1 MLVFRIT
8 GQKIDLERREVVAD
22 EQVAFVNLLFLF
34 TPEWEQIDK
43 VAQFK
48 QGENVYNVHIG
59 KGNVAQCTLPS
70 EITNG
75 QTSISIFG
83 YHDEVR
89 ATTATLEF
97 RVCRSGFSD
106 SGSVPIPPT
115 PDLYA
120 QLLKKIDG
128 KIASL
133 HDGKDGK
140 DGENGKSAYEIAVQN
155 GYDGTETDWLESLK
169 GQKGD
174 IGEPGAAGAKGDP
187 GEKGDQGKPGT
198 PGEKG
203 ERGEKG
209 EKGDAGTP
217 GKDGVNGKD
226 GTNGVDGKNGTD
238 GYSPTATV
246 TKTDAGAVISIT
258 DKNGTTTAT
267 VKNGVGEKTAEY
279 GEIFN
284 TYSGEYANKA
294 TGNHS
299 HAEGHGTTAS
309 GDYSH
314 AEGYNTQASN
324 TCSHTEGSDC
334 IASEGFSHA
343 EGYSTQ
349 ASGSCSHS
357 EGYQTI
363 ASGGHSHA
371 EGSDCIASGLWSH
384 AEGRNTKASGEEAH
398 AEGECTI
405 AAGSCQHAS
414 GKYNLE
420 DVDNKYAFIIGN
432 GKVDTEKKELIR
444 SNAFAIDWNGK
455 IYVNNST
462 DGVDVSD
469 VYYNINE
476 LQSRFDDTCSAKTVY
491 VDAVNGSDTQDGS
504 TQANALQTLDNALQR
519 VQYAKKAMIYLA
531 AGTYTVPDKT
541 LTLLGRDVR
550 IYGDTAA
557 TTTLQGNLV
566 CENSFLLMRRV
577 TIDSTDS
584 TTASP
589 TENTITLQYRSAIRM
604 VDCTINTAGK
614 NAINITEMS
623 NANFVGTTFRGA
635 SQYAVYVRGLSDA
648 KIYTC
653 TDETTKGVHAGG
665 GSIVYIN
672 NATGASF
679 PYTNDSNEMV
689 FINGQQILPQP
700 CSIQFRHGKGK
711 FTATATGTNI
721 TWQYGGQQVQGSNC
735 TFDVKSDNGLITLE
749 CDTLEAFTI
758 QNDAAN
764 KIDLS
769 DLGGKITNKL
779 SLGNCPNITGDLSDL
794 CGKITNWLTLDGCAN
809 ITGDLSDLG
818 GKITNVL
825 NLANCPNITGDLSD
839 LCGKITNKL
848 SLANCPN
855 ITGDLSDLCGKITGT
870 LVLSNCPNIT
880 GVYSGTKYPKEVS
893 MSKTAITSADMD
905 ANLINFAA
913 SGVKSGR
920 FTAIGMKRTAA
931 SDDAV
936 ATLVANGWTVSG
948 LTKEG

>member
-48 QGENVYNVHIG
+48 QCENVYNVHIG
-59 KGNVAQCTLPS
+59 KGNVAQCTLPA

-83 YHDEVR
+83 YHDQVR
-89 ATTATLEF
+89 ATTASLEF

-155 GYDGTETDWLESLK
+155 GYDGTESDWLESLK

-174 IGEPGAAGAKGDP
+174 TGEPGADGAKGDP
-187 GEKGDQGKPGT
+187 GEKGDHGEPGA
-198 PGEKG
+198 PGAKG

-209 EKGDAGTP
+209 EKGDDGTP
-217 GKDGVNGKD
+217 GKNGVNGKD
-226 GTNGVDGKNGTD
+226 GANGINGKDGVD
-238 GYSPTATV
+238 GYSPIATV
-246 TKTDAGAVISIT
+246 TETDAGATITIT

-267 VKNGVGEKTAEY
+267 VKKGVGEKTAEN

-284 TYSGEYANKA
+284 SYEGDFKNIASGEY
-294 TGNHS
+294 S
-299 HAEGHGTTAS
+299 HAEGKRTKALLGPSHAEGNGCVASGSTSHAEGYETTASGNFSHVEGFKTIVS

-314 AEGYNTQASN
+314 AEGY
-324 TCSHTEGSDC
+324 
-334 IASEGFSHA
+334 
-343 EGYSTQ
+343 STT
-349 ASGSCSHS
+349 ASGN
-357 EGYQTI
+357 Y
-363 ASGGHSHA
+363 SHA
-371 EGSDCIASGLWSH
+371 EGSVTKAIGMVSH
-384 AEGRNTKASGEEAH
+384 AEGHSTTASGSSSH
-398 AEGECTI
+398 AEGDLTVASGDCSHAEGQGTI
-405 AAGSCQHAS
+405 ATGNYQHVS
-414 GKYNLE
+414 GKYNVE
-420 DVDNKYAFIIGN
+420 DTENKYAFIIGN
-432 GKVDTEKKELIR
+432 GTSDTAR

-455 IYVNNST
+455 IYVNNAT

-491 VDAVNGSDTQDGS
+491 VDAANGSDTQDGS
-504 TQANALQTLDNALQR
+504 TQANALQTLDNALRR
-519 VQYAKKAMIYLA
+519 VQYAGKAMIYLA

-557 TTTLQGNLV
+557 TTILQGNLV

-584 TTASP
+584 TTANP

-635 SQYAVYVRGLSDA
+635 SQYAVNVRGLSDA

-689 FINGQQILPQP
+689 FVNGQQVLPQP

-711 FTATATGTNI
+711 FTATANGTNI
-721 TWQYGGQQVQGSNC
+721 MWQYGGKEAQGNSC

-749 CDTLEAFTI
+749 CDTIESFAI

-764 KIDLS
+764 KMDLS
-769 DLGGKITNKL
+769 DLGGKITN
-779 SLGNCPNITGDLSDL
+779 
-794 CGKITNWLTLDGCAN
+794 TLRLNDCTN

-818 GKITNVL
+818 GKITNWL
-825 NLANCPNITGDLSD
+825 SLSGCPNITGDLSN
-839 LCGKITNKL
+839 LGGKITSILN
-848 SLANCPN
+848 
-855 ITGDLSDLCGKITGT
+855 
-870 LVLSNCPNIT
+870 LSNCSNIT
-880 GVYSGTKYPKEVS
+880 GVYSGTKYPEKLWIS
-893 MSKTAITSADMD
+893 NTAITSADMD
-905 ANLINFAA
+905 TNLINFAA
-913 SGVKSGR
+913 SGVKSGQ
-920 FTAIGMKRTAA
+920 FTAARMKRTAA

>member
-8 GQKIDLERREVVAD
+8 GQRIDLERREVVAD

-59 KGNVAQCTLPS
+59 KGNVAQCTLPA

-155 GYDGTETDWLESLK
+155 GYDGTESDWLKSLK

-174 IGEPGAAGAKGDP
+174 TGEPGAAGAKGDP
-187 GEKGDQGKPGT
+187 GEKGDQGEPGA

-217 GKDGVNGKD
+217 GKNGVNGKD
-226 GTNGVDGKNGTD
+226 GANGINGKDGVD
-238 GYSPTATV
+238 GYSPIATV
-246 TKTDAGAVISIT
+246 TETDAGATITIT

-267 VKNGVGEKTAEY
+267 VKNGVGEKTAEG

-284 TYSGEYANKA
+284 RGTAA
-294 TGNHS
+294 TGSNSHS
-299 HAEGHGTTAS
+299 EGLGTTAS
-309 GDYSH
+309 GSDSHAEGNATKASGWTAHSEGCGTIAAGYYSH
-314 AEGYNTQASN
+314 AEGNGTKVYGNS
-324 TCSHTEGSDC
+324 
-334 IASEGFSHA
+334 SHA
-343 EGYSTQ
+343 EG
-349 ASGSCSHS
+349 A
-357 EGYQTI
+357 
-363 ASGGHSHA
+363 A
-371 EGSDCIASGLWSH
+371 
-384 AEGRNTKASGEEAH
+384 
-398 AEGECTI
+398 TI
-405 AAGSCQHAS
+405 AAGDYQHVQ
-414 GKYNLE
+414 GKYNVE
-420 DVDNKYAFIIGN
+420 DSDSKYAFIIGN
-432 GKVDTEKKELIR
+432 GTSDTAR

-455 IYVNNST
+455 IYVNNAT

-491 VDAVNGSDTQDGS
+491 VDAANGSDTQDGS

-519 VQYAKKAMIYLA
+519 VQYAGKAMIYLA
-531 AGTYTVPDKT
+531 AGTYTVPGKT
-541 LTLLGRDVR
+541 WTLLGQDVR
-550 IYGDTAA
+550 IYGNTAA
-557 TTTLQGNLV
+557 TTILQGNLV

-584 TTASP
+584 TTANP

-635 SQYAVYVRGLSDA
+635 SQYAVNVRGLSDA

-653 TDETTKGVHAGG
+653 TDETTNGVHAGG

-672 NATGASF
+672 NATGTSF
-679 PYTNDSNEMV
+679 SYTNDFNEMV
-689 FINGQQILPQP
+689 FVNGKQVLPLSG
-700 CSIQFRHGKGK
+700 SIQFRHGKGT
-711 FTATATGTNI
+711 FTATANGTNVV
-721 TWQYGGQQVQGSNC
+721 WQYGGQQVQGESC
-735 TFDVKSDNGLITLE
+735 TFDVKSDNGLICMDFDSITSLSITS
-749 CDTLEAFTI
+749 DTE
-758 QNDAAN
+758 N

-769 DLGGKITNKL
+769 DLGGKITNTL
-779 SLGNCPNITGDLSDL
+779 SLYNSP
-794 CGKITNWLTLDGCAN
+794 N

-818 GKITNVL
+818 GKITNTL
-825 NLANCPNITGDLSD
+825 RLGGCPNITGDLSD
-839 LCGKITNKL
+839 LGGKITNTL
-848 SLANCPN
+848 SLYNCTN
-855 ITGDLSDLCGKITGT
+855 ITGDLSDLGGKISSA
-870 LVLSNCPNIT
+870 LNLDNCPNIT
-880 GVYSGTKYPKEVS
+880 GVYSGTKYPKTFTV
-893 MSKTAITSADMD
+893 SKTAITSADMD

-913 SGVKSGR
+913 SGVKSGT
-920 FTAIGMKRTAA
+920 FTATGMKRTAS
-931 SDDAV
+931 SDNAV
-936 ATLVANGWTVSG
+936 ATLVTNGWTVSG
-948 LTKEG
+948 LTKES

>member
-8 GQKIDLERREVVAD
+8 GQRIDLERREVVAD

-59 KGNVAQCTLPS
+59 KGNVAQCTLPA

-155 GYDGTETDWLESLK
+155 GYDGTESDWLESLK

-174 IGEPGAAGAKGDP
+174 TGEPGAAGAKGDP
-187 GEKGDQGKPGT
+187 GEKGDQGEPGT

-209 EKGDAGTP
+209 DTGETGEKGDTGAP
-217 GKDGVNGKD
+217 GKDGVNGTDGKD
-226 GTNGVDGKNGTD
+226 GADGFSPIATITETD
-238 GYSPTATV
+238 T
-246 TKTDAGAVISIT
+246 GAIITIT
-258 DKNGTTTAT
+258 DKNGTTTAA

-299 HAEGHGTTAS
+299 HAEGEHTTAS
-309 GDYSH
+309 GDRSHAEGSYTTASGDNSHAEGNYNTASGLQSHAEGQSVLASGIQSH
-314 AEGYNTQASN
+314 AEGYGTVAKGNQQ
-324 TCSHTEGSDC
+324 HV
-334 IASEGFSHA
+334 
-343 EGYSTQ
+343 Q
-349 ASGSCSHS
+349 
-357 EGYQTI
+357 
-363 ASGGHSHA
+363 
-371 EGSDCIASGLWSH
+371 
-384 AEGRNTKASGEEAH
+384 GRCNVIDDS
-398 AEGECTI
+398 
-405 AAGSCQHAS
+405 S
-414 GKYNLE
+414 
-420 DVDNKYAFIIGN
+420 KYAFIIGN
-432 GKVDTEKKELIR
+432 GDYSSGR

-462 DGVDVSD
+462 DGVDISD

-504 TQANALQTLDNALQR
+504 TQANALQTLDKALQR
-519 VQYAKKAMIYLA
+519 VRYARKAVIYLA
-531 AGTYTVPDKT
+531 AGEYTIPDKA
-541 LTLLGRDVR
+541 LNLLGQDVR
-550 IYGDTAA
+550 IYGDAVA
-557 TTTLQGNLV
+557 TTIIKGNIV

-584 TTASP
+584 TTANP
-589 TENTITLQYRSAIRM
+589 TADTITLQYQAAIRM
-604 VDCTINTAGK
+604 VDCSVNAAGK
-614 NAINITEMS
+614 NAISVMEMS
-623 NANFVGTTFRGA
+623 NANLVNTTFQGA
-635 SQYAVYVRGLSDA
+635 TQYAVYVTGLSDA

-653 TDETTKGVHAGG
+653 TDATTKGVRSGG
-665 GSIVYIN
+665 GSVVYIN
-672 NATGASF
+672 NATGTSF
-679 PYTNDSNEMV
+679 TYTNGSNGMV
-689 FINGQQILPQP
+689 FVDGQQVLPKP
-700 CSIQFRHGKGK
+700 GSIQLRHGKGT
-711 FTATATGTNI
+711 FTATATGTNVV
-721 TWQYGGQQVQGSNC
+721 WQYGGQQVQGSKC
-735 TFDVKSDNGLITLE
+735 TFDVKSDNGLICMNFSDDITSLTISYDTALKLRLSDLGGRITDGLTLSG
-749 CDTLEAFTI
+749 CSGVTG
-758 QNDAAN
+758 
-764 KIDLS
+764 DLS
-769 DLGGKITNKL
+769 DLGG
-779 SLGNCPNITGDLSDL
+779 NITGGIAL
-794 CGKITNWLTLDGCAN
+794 NGCPS

-818 GKITNVL
+818 G
-825 NLANCPNITGDLSD
+825 NIVRTIMLTS
-839 LCGKITNKL
+839 C
-848 SLANCPN
+848 AA
-855 ITGDLSDLCGKITGT
+855 
-870 LVLSNCPNIT
+870 IT
-880 GVYSGTKYPKEVS
+880 GVYTGTVYPKTFTV
-893 MSKTAITSADMD
+893 SKTSITAADMD

-913 SGVKSGR
+913 SGVKSGK
-920 FTAIGMKRTAA
+920 FTAASMTRTAA

-936 ATLVANGWTVSG
+936 ATLVTNGWTVSG
-948 LTKEG
+948 LKKEG

>member
-8 GQKIDLERREVVAD
+8 GQRIDLERREVVAD

-59 KGNVAQCTLPS
+59 KGNVAQCTLPA

-155 GYDGTETDWLESLK
+155 GYDGTESDWLKSLK

-174 IGEPGAAGAKGDP
+174 TGEPGAAGAKGDP
-187 GEKGDQGKPGT
+187 GEKGDQGEPGA

-217 GKDGVNGKD
+217 GKNGVNGKD
-226 GTNGVDGKNGTD
+226 GANGINGKDGVD
-238 GYSPTATV
+238 GYSPIATV
-246 TKTDAGAVISIT
+246 TETDAGATITIT

-267 VKNGVGEKTAEY
+267 VKNGVGEKTAEG

-284 TYSGEYANKA
+284 RGTAA
-294 TGNHS
+294 TGSNSHS
-299 HAEGHGTTAS
+299 EGLGTTAS
-309 GDYSH
+309 GSDSHAEGNATKASGWTAHSEGCGTIAAGYYSH
-314 AEGYNTQASN
+314 AEGNGTKVYGNS
-324 TCSHTEGSDC
+324 
-334 IASEGFSHA
+334 SHA
-343 EGYSTQ
+343 EG
-349 ASGSCSHS
+349 A
-357 EGYQTI
+357 
-363 ASGGHSHA
+363 A
-371 EGSDCIASGLWSH
+371 
-384 AEGRNTKASGEEAH
+384 
-398 AEGECTI
+398 TI
-405 AAGSCQHAS
+405 AAGDYQHVQ
-414 GKYNLE
+414 GKYNVE
-420 DVDNKYAFIIGN
+420 DSDSKYAFIIGN
-432 GKVDTEKKELIR
+432 GTSDTAR

-455 IYVNNST
+455 IYVNNAT

-491 VDAVNGSDTQDGS
+491 VDAANGSDTQDGS

-519 VQYAKKAMIYLA
+519 VQYAGKAMIYLA
-531 AGTYTVPDKT
+531 AGTYTVPGKT
-541 LTLLGRDVR
+541 WTLLGQDVR
-550 IYGDTAA
+550 IYGNTAA
-557 TTTLQGNLV
+557 TTILQGNLV

-584 TTASP
+584 TTANP

-679 PYTNDSNEMV
+679 PYTNDSSEIV
-689 FINGQQILPQP
+689 FVDGRQVLP
-700 CSIQFRHGKGK
+700 
-711 FTATATGTNI
+711 
-721 TWQYGGQQVQGSNC
+721 
-735 TFDVKSDNGLITLE
+735 
-749 CDTLEAFTI
+749 
-758 QNDAAN
+758 
-764 KIDLS
+764 
-769 DLGGKITNKL
+769 
-779 SLGNCPNITGDLSDL
+779 
-794 CGKITNWLTLDGCAN
+794 
-809 ITGDLSDLG
+809 
-818 GKITNVL
+818 
-825 NLANCPNITGDLSD
+825 
-839 LCGKITNKL
+839 
-848 SLANCPN
+848 
-855 ITGDLSDLCGKITGT
+855 
-870 LVLSNCPNIT
+870 
-880 GVYSGTKYPKEVS
+880 
-893 MSKTAITSADMD
+893 KTT
-905 ANLINFAA
+905 
-913 SGVKSGR
+913 
-920 FTAIGMKRTAA
+920 
-931 SDDAV
+931 
-936 ATLVANGWTVSG
+936 TVSDVAMDSPN
-948 LTKEG
+948 